1 MLESGLDRPVIDDT
15 GLTGR
20 YVLKMHTGVVDTRD
34 FLRCCVT
41 SLASPLHRSDAMYR
55 YWSYVSADRA
65 SNHGMPHTHRGHR
78 ANAELTCRAEA
89 PSLFRTLRASG
100 LDAGCAALISVY
112 RWPSQV
118 GGLRFGCV
126 GCVEGVC
133 A

>member
-1 MLESGLDRPVIDDT
+1 
-15 GLTGR
+15 
-20 YVLKMHTGVVDTRD
+20 
-34 FLRCCVT
+34 
-41 SLASPLHRSDAMYR
+41 MYR

>member
-1 MLESGLDRPVIDDT
+1 VLESGLDRPVIDDT

-34 FLRCCVT
+34 FLRCSVT

-89 PSLFRTLRASG
+89 PSLFGPCGLRALMRAAPRSSAFI
-100 LDAGCAALISVY
+100 AGRR
-112 RWPSQV
+112 RWV
-118 GGLRFGCV
+118 D
-126 GCVEGVC
+126 
-133 A
+133 